1 VHRSLRQSRQRGPAC
16 TPAAITRERSLRRRE
31 FRNRTD
37 GAGQYTHADRHA
49 DTNADAH
56 THADRHADT
65 NTDTDAHT
73 HANRHT
79 DTDTDAHADT
89 NADTNADT
97 DAQTD
102 RHADTNA
109 DTDAHTH
116 ANCHVNPNADAHA
129 HAECADD
136 TSRLPDPDV
145 AADPYSPGSSVGT
158 ASADRPAAIGHPPV
172 RIGTSRPRDASPPR
186 VTAATG
192 SADWRDETIGTLRTA
207 FRPGDGDGCS
217 RADPEESA
225 SLRGRGKDET
235 LRPLLGRSRGSAS
248 RTIASSDATVSRSRA
263 PSR

>member
-49 DTNADAH
+49 DTNTDTDA
-56 THADRHADT
+56 HADRHTDT
-65 NTDTDAHT
+65 NTDTDAH
-73 HANRHT
+73 ADRHT
-79 DTDTDAHADT
+79 DTNTDTDAHADRHT
-89 NADTNADT
+89 DTNT

-116 ANCHVNPNADAHA
+116 ANCHVNPNADA

>member
-37 GAGQYTHADRHA
+37 GAGQYTHADRHTNTDTDAHA
-49 DTNADAH
+49 DTNTDTDAH
-56 THADRHADT
+56 ADRHADTNTDTDAHADRHADT

-73 HANRHT
+73 HANCHT
-79 DTDTDAHADT
+79 DTNTDAFT
-89 NADTNADT
+89 
-97 DAQTD
+97 
-102 RHADTNA
+102 
-109 DTDAHTH
+109 
-116 ANCHVNPNADAHA
+116 
-129 HAECADD
+129 HAECVDD

-145 AADPYSPGSSVGT
+145 TADPYSPGSSVGT
-158 ASADRPAAIGHPPV
+158 PSADRPAASGHRPV
-172 RIGTSRPRDASPPR
+172 RIGTSRLRDASPPR

-192 SADWRDETIGTLRTA
+192 SADWRDEPSGTLRTA

-225 SLRGRGKDET
+225 SLEGRGKDET